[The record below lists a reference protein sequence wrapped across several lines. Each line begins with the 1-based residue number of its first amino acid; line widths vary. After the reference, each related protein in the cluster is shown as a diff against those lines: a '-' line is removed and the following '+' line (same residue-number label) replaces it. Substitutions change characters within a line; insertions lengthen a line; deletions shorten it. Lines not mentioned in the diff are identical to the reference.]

1 MEESVRLVEV
11 CDGGE
16 CEAGGGVMEESVR
29 LVEVCDGGACEAVEV

>member
-16 CEAGGGVMEESVR
+16 CEAGGGVMEES
-29 LVEVCDGGACEAVEV
+29 EAGGGV